1 MIFRSFRV
9 GVVWR
14 VLLLTATAAALAF
27 LGMRTGVQFATGL
40 LAVALGAQVYGL
52 IRYVE
57 RINRKVQQF
66 FDSVR
71 FADFASG
78 FGADNHLGSSFRA
91 LNRSF
96 DEVIEA
102 FRRTRAEKEEQGQYL
117 QTVVQHVS
125 TGLLAFDAQGKI
137 ELMNTAARQ
146 LLGTPYVR
154 QLDELRAID
163 SALADTLRQLLPG
176 RHALIALPGAL
187 APRQLAVHATELRQR
202 GQVFRLLSLQDIH
215 PELQAKELEAWQNLI
230 RVLRHEI
237 MNSITPIA
245 SLTATVHTVLR
256 DEWREGAVLSAE
268 TAADVRAALRTI
280 EQRSA
285 GLLRFVDAYRNFT
298 NLPRPHFRLVAVGE
312 LLARIARLVQHE
324 LTAQGTTLEVKVWPE
339 DLHVTA
345 DAELLE
351 MVLLNLVRNARE
363 APATRIWLWAGYD
376 AHQRVSIRV
385 TDNGPGIE
393 PEAQAHIFIPFFTT
407 KKGGSGIGLSL
418 SRQIMQQHGGTL
430 QVASAPP
437 TPTVFT
443 LCF

>member
-14 VLLLTATAAALAF
+14 VLLLTATATALAF
-27 LGMRTGVQFATGL
+27 LWLRTGAHFAAGL
-40 LAVALGAQVYGL
+40 LVVALGAQVYGL

-57 RINRKVQQF
+57 RINRKVQHF
-66 FDSVR
+66 FESVR

-91 LNRSF
+91 LNRAF
-96 DEVIEA
+96 DEVFDA

-117 QTVVQHVS
+117 HTVVQHVS

-163 SALADTLRQLLPG
+163 PALADTLRQLLPG
-176 RHALIALPGAL
+176 RHALIALPGES
-187 APRQLAVHATELRQR
+187 APRQLAIHATELRQR

-215 PELQAKELEAWQNLI
+215 AELQAKELEAWQNLI

-268 TAADVRAALRTI
+268 TAADVREALRTI

-285 GLLRFVDAYRNFT
+285 GLIRFVDAYRDFT
-298 NLPRPHFRLVAVGE
+298 NLPRPRFRLVPVGE
-312 LLARIARLVQHE
+312 LLARIARLVRQE
-324 LTAQGTTLEVKVWPE
+324 LTAQGIALEVKVWPA

-351 MVLLNLVRNARE
+351 MILLNLLRNARE

-376 AHQRVSIRV
+376 AHQRANIRV
-385 TDNGPGIE
+385 TDDGPGIE
-393 PEAQAHIFIPFFTT
+393 PEAQERIFIPFFTT

-430 QVASAPP
+430 RVASAPGAH
-437 TPTVFT
+437 TVFT